1 MLEDRF
7 TLLLKELASL
17 LKIKLSPDENH
28 SCLLNIKDKLKVQLE
43 LDQNDQDILVIGS
56 VLGELSPGKFREDI
70 LFSALKANA
79 KPFPRIGDFA
89 YSTKLNSLILFSRLN
104 LDHFSAE
111 HVLSVLTPFV
121 HKAYAW
127 KDALD
132 RGESD
137 HRLEEKDFAN
147 MNTDNIFEL

>member
-7 TLLLKELASL
+7 TLLLKDLGSL
-17 LKIKLSPDENH
+17 LKIELVSDENN

-43 LDQNDQDILVIGS
+43 LDQNDQDILLIGS

-79 KPFPRIGDFA
+79 KPYPRIGNFA
-89 YSTKLNSLILFSRLN
+89 YSTKLNSLVLSSSLN
-104 LDHFSAE
+104 IDHFTAE
-111 HVLSVLTPFV
+111 NVLSVLTPFV

-127 KDALD
+127 KDAID
-132 RGESD
+132 KGESD